1 MTPAEMQYAIDRKG
15 YLYIPSGTH
24 TVDTPIVIG
33 RSSRDVV
40 IEGHPLGV
48 VKASGLSQQGVFE
61 FDWSG
66 PFDPPAVSFFNVSI
80 DASGTEIPCFKVK
93 NSGTAPRFVEFEKCK
108 FNAGG
113 TFHIDGRFVGQS
125 EGVRIKDCRSTGNC
139 GLRWKTATPGTYVT
153 DFVNV
158 ENWRMV
164 ASARRGPSIDLD
176 SCNGIRLVQVIDEGR
191 PSLTAPLVGVYE
203 GPLAVRINNPG
214 PLALIDDYWLEPW
227 GDWSTDAP
235 NCFGAE
241 FRADDTSS
249 IKPQRIICRN
259 FSMNATGLSG
269 ELFRIVGGHTDSN
282 AQPLR
287 VDFEYM
293 AALNEADLILAGKS
307 YTVTGKTWY
316 IDGGTT
322 YPALR
327 DKVNALVS
335 DSFRDNVVT
344 AGRFRPPA
352 PVSGSGD
359 TYPGTT
365 LDTNYYTTAPDF
377 EDLIA

>member
-24 TVDTPIVIG
+24 TIDTPIVIG

-48 VKASGLSQQGVFE
+48 VESSGLTQQGIFE

-66 PFDPPAVSFFNVSI
+66 PHDPPGVSFFNVSF
-80 DASGTEIPCFKVK
+80 DESPTGVSAFKVK
-93 NSGTAPRFVEFEKCK
+93 SNGTAPKFLEFEKCK
-108 FNAGG
+108 FSGG
-113 TFHIDGRFVGQS
+113 ATYQINGRSVGQS
-125 EGVRIKDCRSTGNC
+125 EGVRIRDCRSTGNAV
-139 GLRWKTATPGTYVT
+139 LRWKTSTPGTYVT
-153 DFVNV
+153 DYVNV
-158 ENWRMV
+158 ENFRMV
-164 ASARRGPSIDLD
+164 NSFRRGPAIDLD
-176 SCNGIRLVQVIDEGR
+176 SCNGVRLIQVIDDGR
-191 PSLTAPLVGVYE
+191 PSLTAALVGVFE
-203 GPLAVRINNPG
+203 GPIALRINNPG
-214 PLALIDDYWLEPW
+214 PLALVDDYWLEPW

-235 NCFGAE
+235 NCFAHE

-259 FSMNATGLSG
+259 MSMLANGLSG
-269 ELFRIVGGHTDSN
+269 ELIRIVGGHTSS
-282 AQPLR
+282 ASQPLR
-287 VDFEYM
+287 VDIESNFKLS
-293 AALNEADLILAGKS
+293 ASDILLAGKS
-307 YTVTGKTWY
+307 YTVTNKTWY
-316 IDGGTT
+316 TDGGTT

-335 DSFRDNVVT
+335 DSFRGNVVT
-344 AGRFRPPA
+344 ASKLRPPS
-352 PVSGSGD
+352 PVSGSGS

-365 LDTNYYTTAPDF
+365 LDTNFFATAPDF